1 MKRIILVSV
10 LVLFSIG
17 PAVAQSPVL
26 DRQPNP
32 ATPSTKA
39 AAIET
44 CEAQLRRLAQ
54 LNKTL
59 AASYNPEHVYD
70 ECVGEQ

>member
-1 MKRIILVSV
+1 M
-10 LVLFSIG
+10 
-17 PAVAQSPVL
+17 

-32 ATPSTKA
+32 ATLSTKA